1 MASQPKLAPKE
12 EVVYSLAVCF
22 EKSMILYTATWVPWS
37 IADSRC
43 IVTSIWNW
51 SPPKR
56 TN

>member
-43 IVTSIWNW
+43 IATSIWNW